1 VLPQKYREIVVL
13 RYLQGLEVSEICEL
27 LGITANVM
35 QVRLNQ
41 ARKRLKEQ
49 LGDLLE
55 E

>member
-1 VLPQKYREIVVL
+1 
-13 RYLQGLEVSEICEL
+13 LQGLEISEIRGL
-27 LGITANVM
+27 LGITDNAL
-35 QVRLNQ
+35 QVRLNR